1 MSRPPSRRS
10 VLAATGL
17 ASGALLGSGR
27 GTAVAGAEPLE
38 NGLGTVGPAS
48 GHADEDTGETV
59 SQAWGHAVAE
69 AQYSDLAPEVIE
81 RAKWC
86 LLDSLAVM
94 AYGARQREVDV
105 YLGRAIDCGGVQEA
119 RIMPTG
125 HALPVQEAAAC
136 NAFLIHAKEI
146 DDNDFRG
153 GYRPSCV
160 AVAPALAV
168 ADWQRSTGRDLLLA
182 TSIAYSLTGR
192 LAKMAPNIQAYGFM
206 PSAIFGAVGGAAAS
220 ARLMKLD
227 ADQTASAIGLA
238 AGAGGGLFQYY
249 FDQTE
254 DKKLHVA
261 RTSRT
266 SVEMAIQAS
275 RGFLGPHRAIEG
287 VSGLN
292 AYLQG
297 GPTRFS
303 AAPLVDSV
311 TDWEGPLHITPKFFA
326 VSASIGP
333 FLDALDPVWRASGAT
348 AADIDHF
355 RIVREWAPDSL
366 AGQKILSFQ
375 RPATITGAQLDMAFS
390 IALYLVT
397 GDAGPDSFTEA
408 RLADPAILALA
419 DRAELRQV
427 DVAAPFSLEVFLKD
441 GRMISAPF
449 DYPRG
454 AGPAQPLMREARL
467 AKLERLTRG
476 MLTDPERRQLFE
488 AVMSLDQ
495 VTDSNAWMTDIRA
508 LLASDQNAMLT
519 CASPAC

>member
-27 GTAVAGAEPLE
+27 GTAVAGATPLE
-38 NGLGTVGPAS
+38 NGHGPFVSPAS
-48 GHADEDTGETV
+48 GCSDEGSGETV

-69 AQYSDLAPEVIE
+69 AEFSDLGPDVVE

-86 LLDSLAVM
+86 LLDCLAVM
-94 AYGARQREVDV
+94 AYGARQPEVDV
-105 YLGRAIDCGGVQEA
+105 YLGRAIACGGLQEA

-125 HALPVQEAAAC
+125 HALPMQEAAAC

-168 ADWQRSTGRDLLLA
+168 ADWQRSSGRDLLLA
-182 TSIAYSLTGR
+182 TSIAYTLTGR
-192 LAKMAPNIQAYGFM
+192 LAAMAPNMQNYGFM
-206 PSAIFGAVGGAAAS
+206 PSAIFGAVGGAAAAS
-220 ARLMKLD
+220 RLMKLD

-238 AGAGGGLFQYY
+238 TAAGGGLFQYY

-275 RGFLGPHRAIEG
+275 RGFVGPHRAIEG

-297 GPTRFS
+297 GTTRFS
-303 AAPLVDSV
+303 AGPLVADLAN
-311 TDWEGPLHITPKFFA
+311 WEGPLHITPKFFA

-333 FLDALDPVWRASGAT
+333 FLDAFDPVWRASGAT

-355 RIVREWAPDSL
+355 RIVREWAPESV

-408 RLADPAILALA
+408 RLAEPSILALA
-419 DRAELRQV
+419 DRAALRQV
-427 DVAAPFSLEVFLKD
+427 DVAAPFSLEVSLKD
-441 GRMISAPF
+441 GRMVSAPF
-449 DYPRG
+449 AYPRG
-454 AGPAQPLMREARL
+454 GGRAQPLMREARL
-467 AKLERLTRG
+467 QKIERLTQG
-476 MLTDPERRQLFE
+476 VLTDPGRRQLFDT
-488 AVMSLDQ
+488 VMALDQ
-495 VTDSNAWMTDIRA
+495 VQDSHAWMTDVNG
-508 LLASDQNAMLT
+508 LLMLGRS
-519 CASPAC
+519 APH